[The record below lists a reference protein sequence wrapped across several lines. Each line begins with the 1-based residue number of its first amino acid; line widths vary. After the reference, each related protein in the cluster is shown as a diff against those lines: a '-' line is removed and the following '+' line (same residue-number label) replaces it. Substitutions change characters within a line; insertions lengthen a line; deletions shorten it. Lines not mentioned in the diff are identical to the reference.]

1 MKTEVQEFYHLWYST
16 SLASLVLVNVYHA
29 YVFLTPLSCLNSKH
43 HLSKRPWCC
52 MQSYDCPSNMSSYY
66 WEANKVTPMSCAAI
80 LKHSG
85 QQLTHIQDRP
95 VSPQPSTCCSHD
107 IGSLRACNACGQNP
121 RDLSTL
127 AFVSSRHTTLTAI
140 VSQAALGQ
148 MQHLEYLH
156 SPMDALLS
164 ATQSTYVH
172 FESIISWAKRK
183 FLNCA
188 CAGDVLTPNG

>member
-1 MKTEVQEFYHLWYST
+1 MKTDVQQFYHLRYST
-16 SLASLVLVNVYHA
+16 SVASLVLVDLYDA
-29 YVFLTPLSCLNSKH
+29 YLFLTPLSCLNFKH

-52 MQSYDCPSNMSSYY
+52 MQSYDCPSNVSSYY
-66 WEANKVTPMSCAAI
+66 WEPNKVTPMSCGAI

-95 VSPQPSTCCSHD
+95 VLPPPSTCCSHD
-107 IGSLRACNACGQNP
+107 IGSLRAGNACGQNP
-121 RDLSTL
+121 RDPSTH

-156 SPMDALLS
+156 SHMDALLS
-164 ATQSTYVH
+164 ATQSTYLHVQ
-172 FESIISWAKRK
+172 SIISWANRK
-183 FLNCA
+183 FLIRA
-188 CAGDVLTPNG
+188 CAGDVSTPNG